1 MMPSV
6 VVHARSG
13 QQDLTEAQVL
23 ADGAL
28 VAERLDGMPVPL
40 DPGQHTLVVRWQGKT
55 AERQVLLSAGEKARA
70 VQVVWGTEV
79 PQQPPGPEPGQGPRS
94 VRCHGRSTRRWRV
107 PRRLRDV
114 RLCSPAN
121 AQGRLDDLDRA
132 GCKPFCDPS
141 DVEKTDRAAVVADVA
156 LVVGVATAALAGVLF
171 VTRPT
176 VSHASA
182 R

>member
-1 MMPSV
+1 M
-6 VVHARSG
+6 
-13 QQDLTEAQVL
+13 
-23 ADGAL
+23 
-28 VAERLDGMPVPL
+28 
-40 DPGQHTLVVRWQGKT
+40 
-55 AERQVLLSAGEKARA
+55 LLSAGEKARA

-79 PQQPPGPEPGQGPRS
+79 PQQPPGPEPGQGASKRP
-94 VRCHGRSTRRWRV
+94 V
-107 PRRLRDV
+107 PWPVYAAGGVSLV
-114 RLCSPAN
+114 AFGTFALFAAN